1 MDFLD
6 LWQKFWVIVFLLS
19 LPLMG
24 FLVWQLILMERK
36 ERRLKKKIQR
46 DLHFP
51 GMEETRAFLKPRLK
65 KLGIKVDD
73 RHYEKN

>member
-6 LWQKFWVIVFLLS
+6 LWQEFWTIVFLLS

-24 FLVWQLILMERK
+24 FIVWRIISMEWK

-46 DLHFP
+46 DLYFP
-51 GMEETRAFLKPRLK
+51 EMERTRKFLKPRLK
-65 KLGIKVDD
+65 KLGIKVDEE
-73 RHYEKN
+73 HYEKN